1 MSTSWSF
8 PSTPWRVFAR
18 ASPRFRASNNARAR
32 CARAGGESPPPRD
45 ADADAHARRRA
56 PSRSWSTT
64 RDSAYARLAR
74 RRRSPDDVDETDA
87 DARAVDAATLRRA
100 TTRDARRREREGGQT
115 RDSDEYWGVDDDLS
129 GWARMMGEEPATK
142 TVKSTPPARAAAS
155 AYKRGGERPWE
166 AAARERNARR
176 ERAMASSSK
185 SNETPNDVSPFVR
198 AGLPTRCAEAAR
210 RAGLKRT
217 TEIQRLAVPALM
229 SGKNCALLAETGS
242 GKTFAY
248 LLPTLAQMTAPGR
261 KGTKRSGRCC
271 PACVVLAPNVEL
283 GKQVT
288 NAAEL
293 AAYWCS
299 SDDVPTPR
307 VFALLGKEKK
317 LVKPT
322 SKGKKGAAS
331 KEEKRRMKKRGERG
345 GETSASAKAGK
356 AAKLSGDEEA
366 IPEFVNADVL
376 VCTPARLL
384 RLIKDEWVLLGRL
397 AHVVVDEA
405 DEMLTSG
412 FASDIGE
419 ILKLTHG
426 ESGVNR
432 FGGTVQHIFA
442 AATMREAKPLLDAFP
457 GEVEWIST
465 SQFGRVHPQLRVR
478 VDDVRG
484 EDAKFDALH
493 AAIVRHDQYKS
504 LIFVNSPE
512 EADDIVAKLD
522 ARDVVA
528 LAFHGRAKERGVVL
542 DDFIGGDLRVCVCT
556 DLAAR
561 GIDFPRLH
569 HVAQYGAAPSM
580 EMYLHRCGRTART
593 GQEGPFHVTC
603 VVDSSAETME
613 DDVALAMGVKRRY
626 ERRSSGDDK
635 SESDDAMDVSE

>member
-1 MSTSWSF
+1 
-8 PSTPWRVFAR
+8 
-18 ASPRFRASNNARAR
+18 
-32 CARAGGESPPPRD
+32 
-45 ADADAHARRRA
+45 
-56 PSRSWSTT
+56 
-64 RDSAYARLAR
+64 
-74 RRRSPDDVDETDA
+74 
-87 DARAVDAATLRRA
+87 
-100 TTRDARRREREGGQT
+100 
-115 RDSDEYWGVDDDLS
+115 
-129 GWARMMGEEPATK
+129 MGEEPRK
-142 TVKSTPPARAAAS
+142 MGVRESTTSRA
-155 AYKRGGERPWE
+155 YTRGGERPWD
-166 AAARERNARR
+166 ASRRAREARHAR
-176 ERAMASSSK
+176 ETESK
-185 SNETPNDVSPFVR
+185 RSKGVTSKEDDVSPFAR
-198 AGLPTRCAEAAR
+198 AGLPMRCAEAVR
-210 RAGLKRT
+210 RAGLRRT
-217 TEIQRLAVPALM
+217 TEIQRLAFPALL

-248 LLPTLAQMTAPGR
+248 LLPTLSRMTEPGR

-283 GKQVT
+283 GKQAT
-288 NAAEL
+288 EAAEL

-317 LVKPT
+317 LVKPM
-322 SKGKKGAAS
+322 SKGKRGAIS
-331 KEEKRRMKKRGERG
+331 KEEKRRMKKRGARG
-345 GETSASAKAGK
+345 GETTTSAKAGK
-356 AAKLSGDEEA
+356 AKLSGDGDA

-397 AHVVVDEA
+397 AHVIVDEA

-412 FASDIGE
+412 FASDVGE

-432 FGGTVQHIFA
+432 FGGNVQHIFA

-457 GEVEWIST
+457 GELEWIST

-493 AAIVRHDQYKS
+493 AAILRHDRYKS

-522 ARDVVA
+522 ARDVAA

-580 EMYLHRCGRTART
+580 EMHLHRCGRTART

-626 ERRSSGDDK
+626 KRRSSSEGERDDG
-635 SESDDAMDVSE
+635 DDAMD